1 MTKDEAIKIIQTEM
15 ECVSRPDCDRL
26 ACAYCDLAMR
36 AGDILTAYQM
46 AIEAL
51 QTDGDCISRRAIL
64 DMLGADDAVS
74 ASDIDKLSDVGVAIL
89 TARLA
94 MIKAVLAL
102 PSVQPEERTEERTE
116 THACDCISRRVAL
129 DAIIAKLDAIDH
141 VPQWVFDE
149 LTGVIGEL
157 SPVQPDNSCD
167 GCKYEDVDDG
177 VLVPCGYCG
186 RSHPDNYERR
196 TDD

>member
-36 AGDILTAYQM
+36 AEDVLTAYQM
-46 AIEAL
+46 ALTAL
-51 QTDGDCISRRAIL
+51 QTDGDAISRADAIR
-64 DMLGADDAVS
+64 V
-74 ASDIDKLSDVGVAIL
+74 ASGYCHPANVAKE
-89 TARLA
+89 LA
-94 MIKAVLAL
+94 KL
-102 PSVQPEERTEERTE
+102 PS
-116 THACDCISRRVAL
+116 
-129 DAIIAKLDAIDH
+129 
-141 VPQWVFDE
+141 
-149 LTGVIGEL
+149 
-157 SPVQPDNSCD
+157 VQPDNSCD

-196 TDD
+196 TDGTD

>member
-36 AGDILTAYQM
+36 AEDVLTAYQM

-51 QTDGDCISRRAIL
+51 QTDG
-64 DMLGADDAVS
+64 
-74 ASDIDKLSDVGVAIL
+74 
-89 TARLA
+89 
-94 MIKAVLAL
+94 
-102 PSVQPEERTEERTE
+102 
-116 THACDCISRRVAL
+116 DCISRRVAL

-157 SPVQPDNSCD
+157 PSVQQEPLSDAYMKAVWTWLLNYQIKAAELK
-167 GCKYEDVDDG
+167 GRYTPYE
-177 VLVPCGYCG
+177 VLSWVANDWRKEHEGL
-186 RSHPDNYERR
+186 D
-196 TDD
+196 